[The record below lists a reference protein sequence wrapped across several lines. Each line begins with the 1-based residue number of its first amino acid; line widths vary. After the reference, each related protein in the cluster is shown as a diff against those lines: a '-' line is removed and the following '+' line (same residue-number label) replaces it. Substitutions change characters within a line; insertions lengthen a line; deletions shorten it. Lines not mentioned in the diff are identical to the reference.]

1 MNNNLMM
8 RIEKNSYTKHRT
20 KIKKKTFILLV
31 ISFIILNFF
40 LSVLINISSM
50 NKKIDNSYFFTAD
63 LKSEL
68 KEEGKNKIEVE
79 ILGLDGV
86 RKVRY
91 LSKEEAF
98 KNLQT
103 QLDVAIPKGENPLSD
118 SLLIYFNKLDDAE
131 KIQENLENNQNIKEV
146 FVDAAFIGYQEREK
160 KFYNLLFAMMM
171 IFLVAPSILGIY
183 YIFYNAVAID
193 FLNYNDIIPDDR
205 VNSRRA
211 KKVNLL
217 PFTGAALMGTLIFF
231 NIYTYFR
238 EEIIEISSKYLILSI
253 GEIFVVQVL
262 AIIAINMVIWINP
275 LRLRV
280 LFKEES

>member
-8 RIEKNSYTKHRT
+8 RVERNSYTKHRT

-68 KEEGKNKIEVE
+68 KEEEKNKIEVE

-118 SLLIYFNKLDDAE
+118 SLLIYFNSLDDAE
-131 KIQENLENNQNIKEV
+131 KLQENLENNQNIKEI

-160 KFYNLLFAMMM
+160 KFYNLLFAMIM

-183 YIFYNAVAID
+183 YTFYNAVAID

-205 VNSRRA
+205 INSKRA

-231 NIYTYFR
+231 NVYTYFR
-238 EEIIEISSKYLILSI
+238 EEIIEISSKFLILSI
-253 GEIFVVQVL
+253 GEIFIVQVL
-262 AIIAINMVIWINP
+262 AIIAINMIIWINP

-280 LFKEES
+280 LLREDS

>member
-8 RIEKNSYTKHRT
+8 RVEKNSYTKHRT

-68 KEEGKNKIEVE
+68 KEEEKNKIEVE
-79 ILGLDGV
+79 ILGLEGV

-118 SLLIYFNKLDDAE
+118 SLLIYFNSLDDAE
-131 KIQENLENNQNIKEV
+131 KLQENLENNQNIKEI

-160 KFYNLLFAMMM
+160 KFYNLLFAMIM

-183 YIFYNAVAID
+183 YTFYNAVAID

-205 VNSRRA
+205 INSKRA

-231 NIYTYFR
+231 NVYTYFR

-262 AIIAINMVIWINP
+262 AIIAINMIIWINP

-280 LFKEES
+280 LLREDS

>member
-8 RIEKNSYTKHRT
+8 RVERNSYTKHRT

-68 KEEGKNKIEVE
+68 KEEEKNRIEVE

-86 RKVRY
+86 KKVRY

-118 SLLIYFNKLDDAE
+118 SLLIYFNSLDDAE
-131 KIQENLENNQNIKEV
+131 KLQENLENNQNIKEI

-160 KFYNLLFAMMM
+160 KFYNLLFAMIM

-183 YIFYNAVAID
+183 YTFYNAVAID

-205 VNSRRA
+205 INSKRA

-217 PFTGAALMGTLIFF
+217 PFSGAALMGTLIFF
-231 NIYTYFR
+231 NVYTYFR

-262 AIIAINMVIWINP
+262 AIIAINMIIWINP

-280 LFKEES
+280 LLREDS

>member
-8 RIEKNSYTKHRT
+8 RVERNSYTKHRT

-68 KEEGKNKIEVE
+68 KEEEKNKIEVE

-118 SLLIYFNKLDDAE
+118 SLLIYFNSLDDAE
-131 KIQENLENNQNIKEV
+131 KLQENLENNQNIKEV

-160 KFYNLLFAMMM
+160 KFYNLLFAMIM

-183 YIFYNAVAID
+183 YTFYNAVAID

-205 VNSRRA
+205 VNSKRA

-231 NIYTYFR
+231 NVYTYFR

-262 AIIAINMVIWINP
+262 AIIAINMIIWINP

-280 LFKEES
+280 LLREDS

>member
-8 RIEKNSYTKHRT
+8 RVERNSYTKHRT

-68 KEEGKNKIEVE
+68 KEEEKNKIEVE
-79 ILGLDGV
+79 ILGLEGV

-118 SLLIYFNKLDDAE
+118 SLLIYFNSLDDAE
-131 KIQENLENNQNIKEV
+131 KLQENLENNQNIKEI

-160 KFYNLLFAMMM
+160 KFYNLLFAMIM

-183 YIFYNAVAID
+183 YTFYNAVAID

-205 VNSRRA
+205 INSKRA

-231 NIYTYFR
+231 NVYTYFR

-262 AIIAINMVIWINP
+262 AIIAINMIIWINP

>member
-8 RIEKNSYTKHRT
+8 RVERNSYTKHRT

-68 KEEGKNKIEVE
+68 KEEEKNKIEVE

-118 SLLIYFNKLDDAE
+118 SLLIYFNSLDDAE
-131 KIQENLENNQNIKEV
+131 KLQENLENNQNIKEI

-160 KFYNLLFAMMM
+160 KFYNLLFAMIM

-183 YIFYNAVAID
+183 YTFYNAVAID

-205 VNSRRA
+205 INSKRA

-231 NIYTYFR
+231 NVYTYFR

-262 AIIAINMVIWINP
+262 AIIAINMIIWINP
-275 LRLRV
+275 LSLRV
-280 LFKEES
+280 LLREDS

>member
-8 RIEKNSYTKHRT
+8 RVERNSYTKHRT

-68 KEEGKNKIEVE
+68 KEEEKNKIEVE
-79 ILGLDGV
+79 ILGLEGV

-118 SLLIYFNKLDDAE
+118 SLLIYFNSLDDAE
-131 KIQENLENNQNIKEV
+131 KLQENLENNQNIKEI

-160 KFYNLLFAMMM
+160 KFYNLLFAMIM

-183 YIFYNAVAID
+183 YTFYNAVAID

-205 VNSRRA
+205 INSKRA

-231 NIYTYFR
+231 NVYTYFR
-238 EEIIEISSKYLILSI
+238 EEIIEISSKFLILSI

>member
-8 RIEKNSYTKHRT
+8 KIEKNSYTKQRV

-40 LSVLINISSM
+40 LSVLTNISSI

-68 KEEGKNKIEVE
+68 KEEEKNKIEID
-79 ILGLDGV
+79 ILGVEGV
-86 RKVRY
+86 RRVRY

-118 SLLIYFNKLDDAE
+118 SLLIYFDSLDTAE
-131 KIQENLENNQNIKEV
+131 KIQESLENNQNIKEV
-146 FVDAAFIGYQEREK
+146 FVDAAFISFQEREK
-160 KFYNLLFAMMM
+160 KFYNIVFTMVIILLV
-171 IFLVAPSILGIY
+171 IPSILGIY

-193 FLNYNDIIPDDR
+193 FLNYEDVIPDSKT
-205 VNSRRA
+205 NSRRA
-211 KKVNLL
+211 KRINLL
-217 PFTGAALMGTLIFF
+217 PFTGASLVGTLIFF
-231 NIYTYFR
+231 NVYTYFR
-238 EEIIEISSKYLILSI
+238 EELIELSNKYLILSI
-253 GEIFVVQVL
+253 GEIFVIQIL

-275 LRLRV
+275 LRLRTLV
-280 LFKEES
+280 REDS

>member
-8 RIEKNSYTKHRT
+8 RVERNSYTKHRT

-68 KEEGKNKIEVE
+68 KEEEKNKIEVE

-118 SLLIYFNKLDDAE
+118 SLLIYFNSLDDAE
-131 KIQENLENNQNIKEV
+131 KLQENLENNQNIKEI

-160 KFYNLLFAMMM
+160 KFYNLLFAMIM

-183 YIFYNAVAID
+183 YTFYNAVAID

-205 VNSRRA
+205 INSKRA

-231 NIYTYFR
+231 NVYTYFR

-262 AIIAINMVIWINP
+262 AIIAINMIIWINP

-280 LFKEES
+280 LLREDS